1 MSGSEIIQYIT
12 TNYVEIIEV
21 TLTVI
26 GAAAAIAAL
35 TPTPKDDD
43 IIGKAQ
49 GIIKKIADFVG
60 LNIGNAKNG

>member
-1 MSGSEIIQYIT
+1 MSGSEIIAYIT

-26 GAAAAIAAL
+26 GAAAAVAAL
-35 TPTPKDDD
+35 TPTPKDDSV
-43 IIGKAQ
+43 IGKVQ
-49 GIIKKIADFVG
+49 GIVKKIADVLG